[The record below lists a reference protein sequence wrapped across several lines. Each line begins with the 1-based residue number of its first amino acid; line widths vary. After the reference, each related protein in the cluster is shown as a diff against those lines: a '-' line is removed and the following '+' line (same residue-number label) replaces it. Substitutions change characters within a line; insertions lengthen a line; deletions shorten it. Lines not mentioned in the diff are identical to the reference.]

1 MLNKLFPNS
10 VSDSGPIEVEPLV
23 VADVG
28 KVRHSW
34 LNGFTREELAR
45 HVERNPQFCWW
56 VRRSGD
62 YIVGEPWRRRSDIG
76 CIAELNARGS
86 ARDALTARLS
96 EAFVAQGYQAV
107 VLGYH
112 GWEQY
117 AAYYASLGFSALERV
132 VYYEKPN
139 MQLSYRPS
147 VQVANGEVSIAPLKP
162 DELDSLIAVDH
173 AAFPWLW
180 WNSRAEMEQYQVMD
194 NVGIYLARYQG
205 QARGYFS
212 YTLFERWGHLDRIA
226 VDPQA
231 RGIGLGAAQLA
242 RAVAEMES
250 HGVRRITLSTQATNA
265 QSRKL
270 YEGFDFRLT
279 GESYH
284 IYGKMLTER
293 EERL

>member
-10 VSDSGPIEVEPLV
+10 ADEGGPVEVEPML
-23 VADVG
+23 VADVRQ
-28 KVRHSW
+28 VRQSW
-34 LNGFTREELAR
+34 LNGFSREELTR
-45 HVERNPQFCWW
+45 HVELHPHFCWW

-76 CIAELNARGS
+76 CIAELNARGP
-86 ARDALTARLS
+86 ARDALTARLF
-96 EAFVAQGYQAV
+96 EVFVAQGYQAV

-112 GWEQY
+112 GGEEY
-117 AAYYASLGFSALERV
+117 AHYYANLGFSSLERV

-147 VQVANGEVSIAPLKP
+147 VEVASGEVSIEPLKP
-162 DELDSLIAVDH
+162 DELSGLIAVDH

-180 WNSRAEMEQYQVMD
+180 WNSREEMAQYQAMD

-205 QARGYFS
+205 QALGYFS

-226 VDPQA
+226 VDPRA
-231 RGIGLGAAQLA
+231 RGLGLGAAQLA
-242 RAVAEMES
+242 RAIAEMRLR
-250 HGVRRITLSTQATNA
+250 GVQRVTLSTQETNT

-270 YEGFDFRLT
+270 YEGFGFRLT
-279 GESYH
+279 SESYH
-284 IYGKMLTER
+284 IYGKMLTEP
-293 EERL
+293 ED